1 MHTLVDKLL
10 ARVSRV
16 QAVAPVLVLFTIATL
31 QTACSGRSER
41 NGRTGSADGTLGEPL
56 TVSAT
61 EMDAQ
66 AAGGMPMETVA
77 ATPRPAQQAVLD
89 QLAQLGGKPMQTLAP
104 VEARKQPTPADAV
117 AALLKS
123 EGRSTAPEA
132 VGTVTNR
139 SFPGPGSDVPIRVYT
154 PVGDGPFP
162 VVVYFHGGGFVIAD
176 LDTYD
181 ASARALT
188 NAANAI
194 VVSVQYRKAPEHKF
208 PAAHD
213 DAYAA
218 YEWVLANA
226 NMLGG
231 DPSRVALAGESAGG
245 NLAIATAIAARD
257 KNIQAP
263 ASVLAVYPIAG
274 TDTNTDSYRVYAD
287 AKPLSRPL
295 MQWFFDHYM
304 RTPADAQDT
313 RLNLVAANLA
323 DLPPTTIVSAQIDP
337 LRSEGESIA
346 ARLRAAGVTVR
357 SRTFDGVA
365 HEFFGQGAAVPLA
378 REAVRF
384 GAEGLTSA
392 FARND

>member
-1 MHTLVDKLL
+1 MHTLDPLML
-10 ARVSRV
+10 ARTRRV
-16 QAVAPVLVLFTIATL
+16 QSVSTVLLLSAVVLL
-31 QTACSGRSER
+31 QTACSGRTE
-41 NGRTGSADGTLGEPL
+41 SAVMTASANGTLGDSLP
-56 TVSAT
+56 TR
-61 EMDAQ
+61 
-66 AAGGMPMETVA
+66 AADTQRMGAMRMETVA
-77 ATPRPAQQAVLD
+77 ASPLPAQQAVLE
-89 QLAQLGGKPMQTLAP
+89 QLAQLGGKPMVTLPPA
-104 VEARKQPTPADAV
+104 EARLQPTPADAV

-123 EGRSTAPEA
+123 TGRPTTPEA
-132 VGTVTNR
+132 VGTVINR
-139 SFPGPGSDVPIRVYT
+139 TFPGPGGAVPIRVYS

-218 YEWVLANA
+218 YQWAVANA
-226 NMLGG
+226 SMLGG
-231 DPSRVALAGESAGG
+231 DPARVALAGESAGG
-245 NLAIATAIAARD
+245 NLALATAIAARD
-257 KNIQAP
+257 KGIQAP
-263 ASVLAVYPIAG
+263 VAVLAVYPIAG

-295 MQWFFDHYM
+295 MQWFFGHYM

-323 DLPPTTIVSAQIDP
+323 GLPPTTIVSAQIDP
-337 LRSEGESIA
+337 LRSEGEMIA
-346 ARLRAAGVTVR
+346 ARLRAAGVSVR

-378 REAVRF
+378 KEAVAF
-384 GAEGLTSA
+384 GADGLTSA